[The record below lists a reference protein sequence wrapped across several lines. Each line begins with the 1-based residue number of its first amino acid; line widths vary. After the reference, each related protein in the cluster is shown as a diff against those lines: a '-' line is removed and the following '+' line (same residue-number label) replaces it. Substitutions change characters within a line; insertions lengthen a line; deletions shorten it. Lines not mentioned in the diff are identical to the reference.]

1 MKEYKLYRTLHDIMH
16 PSISRKNIT
25 NYKIV
30 INENLL
36 PLQIYYPNKEVI
48 LENIIIYIANKIDNY
63 DIYNELAKRTNN
75 LVILIDNNEK
85 NKIDDYYK
93 TINYIYD
100 NTSIM
105 DINPS
110 NITIMSD
117 FEGTDIENK
126 IVLKSSKSKDFT
138 INKIILL
145 GPKDINVKND
155 KNNKLIIENTERKK
169 DNYIGICLEKFIK
182 GNDLATKEK
191 VFYLI
196 NEFLN

>member
-145 GPKDINVKND
+145 GPKDINLKND

>member
-145 GPKDINVKND
+145 GPKDINLKND

-169 DNYIGICLEKFIK
+169 DNYIEICLEKFIK